1 MGTKRSNGHT
11 SLIAVW
17 WPLGKSG
24 TAAVFVARTFL
35 LIRCDAKSFSSLGVH
50 QQDKQGKGAA
60 SLPSLPSFTVR
71 VPFTVGC
78 RLHQR
83 NHGSSHQSVCGVIA
97 NLNLATDFFGT
108 HRWRDYGAP
117 ALAAAGV
124 LEHVVA
130 AMGRWGGATVRQYL
144 VEAALAGSRFDGSE
158 FNPIDI

>member
-1 MGTKRSNGHT
+1 MNKGRAQRRCPRCQASQSVRSD
-11 SLIAVW
+11 S
-17 WPLGKSG
+17 
-24 TAAVFVARTFL
+24 
-35 LIRCDAKSFSSLGVH
+35 C
-50 QQDKQGKGAA
+50 
-60 SLPSLPSFTVR
+60 

-83 NHGSSHQSVCGVIA
+83 NHGSSHQSVCGVIT

-108 HRWRDYGAP
+108 HRWRDSGAP

-124 LEHVVA
+124 PEHVVA

-158 FNPIDI
+158 FNPIDT